1 MQCIRLLVRRALRRR
16 VVGPRTHV
24 APKAADAPADSPS
37 SISHESYQ
45 GYHTPLASSMFL
57 PDDDYDSSLVRGTLT
72 VRNPGPS
79 DYDPSPRSSEEGEP
93 PLLTVRNPGPSD
105 YPASQRSEEEDFSDY
120 PSSQRNCEFDDDS
133 DEGSEP
139 EPFGDRAPSR
149 LGFYPFDD
157 RNKKTRSLST
167 IFEDD
172 QSSSDECQCCS
183 WIIIERPSFA
193 QRQTRMMMTPADSFL
208 YAGIPLQRDSIPF
221 GILLAGL

>member
-1 MQCIRLLVRRALRRR
+1 
-16 VVGPRTHV
+16 
-24 APKAADAPADSPS
+24 
-37 SISHESYQ
+37 
-45 GYHTPLASSMFL
+45 MFL

-105 YPASQRSEEEDFSDY
+105 YPASQRSEEEDLSDYPSSQRSAEEGFSDY
-120 PSSQRNCEFDDDS
+120 PSSQRNWESDDDS

-139 EPFGDRAPSR
+139 EPFRDRAPSR

-172 QSSSDECQCCS
+172 QSSSDECQCCG
-183 WIIIERPSFA
+183 WIIIERPPFA
-193 QRQTRMMMTPADSFL
+193 HRQTRMIVTPADSFL

-221 GILLAGL
+221 GILLAGLRL